1 MHASTL
7 FQFSSF
13 SSRLITYLVILLL
26 GVLGLVFFSVNR
38 STYNNTRDV
47 IDQNLELGLD
57 VFNQLITERG
67 DNFNTTMRALSS
79 DFAFRTAYETSDY
92 DTLLSVGDNLLART
106 ENADILMMVDYDY
119 LVVADSQRI
128 YTSGEDFPWPWLL
141 QAAEDNEKFET
152 SSFILITETAFHV
165 VAVPILTPL
174 VEGWIIVGER
184 LDADYVNSLKDIIST
199 DVSILTLDERGSGI
213 PLATTLSANQAQELQ
228 SEFNSFFVDGT
239 GSGMLDLADEEFIAL
254 GTSLVNQP
262 EISLTALVQQSLPA
276 ALAPYRLLE
285 EQLILLFTLGLGIS
299 ALMAMFLGKSVTSPV
314 LKLAGKVQRIEGGD
328 YSPDPPSLRSDEI
341 GQLEN
346 SVNTMAEGLAE
357 KEKVRDL
364 LGKVVSKEI
373 ADELMNNQVELGG
386 ETRTAT
392 ILFSDIR
399 EFTNLCEGRAPKNIL
414 ALLNS
419 YLSEMSAAIEDHRGV
434 VDKYIGD
441 AVMALFGVPL
451 AGHQDPK
458 NALNAALAMQE
469 RAITLNSRNK
479 AAGLPMLHT
488 GIGIHTGEVVAGN
501 LGSTNRLNYTVIGDP
516 VNLASRLE
524 SLTKQYGVNIIVSE
538 ETAHEQDGFV
548 FRELDLVRVKGKAQ
562 PARIFEL
569 VGHKESVDQNQL
581 DEIKAFE
588 NILSLYRKQ
597 QWPEAIE
604 QVATLLEKKDL
615 LLYRLFAERINTCIG
630 TPPDENWD
638 GVFTFESK

>member
-1 MHASTL
+1 M
-7 FQFSSF
+7 
-13 SSRLITYLVILLL
+13 
-26 GVLGLVFFSVNR
+26 SVNR

-67 DNFNTTMRALSS
+67 DNFNITMRALSS

-92 DTLLSVGDNLLART
+92 DTLISVSDNLLARA

-119 LVVADSQRI
+119 LVVADSQR
-128 YTSGEDFPWPWLL
+128 YYSSGEDFPWPWLL
-141 QAAEDNEKFET
+141 QAAENNANFET
-152 SSFILITETAFHV
+152 SSFILIMDTAYHV

-184 LDADYVNSLKDIIST
+184 LDSHYVNSLKEIIST
-199 DVSILTLDERGSGI
+199 DVSILKLDERGSGI
-213 PLATTLSANQAQELQ
+213 PVATTLRANQAQELEA
-228 SEFNSFFVDGT
+228 EFNSFFSGGGT
-239 GSGMLDLADEEFIAL
+239 ISGILVLADEEFVAL
-254 GTSLVNQP
+254 GTSLVDQP
-262 EISLTALVQQSLPA
+262 EISLTALIQQSLPA

-285 EQLILLFTLGLGIS
+285 EQLILLFTIGLGIS
-299 ALMAMFLGKSVTSPV
+299 ALMAMFLGKSVTRPV
-314 LKLAGKVQRIEGGD
+314 LKLAGKVQKIEGGD
-328 YSPDPPSLRSDEI
+328 YSPDPPSIRSDEI
-341 GQLEN
+341 GRLEN

-373 ADELMNNQVELGG
+373 ADELMNKQIELGG

-399 EFTNLCEGRAPKNIL
+399 EFTNLCEGRAPENIL
-414 ALLNS
+414 ELLNS

-451 AGHQDPK
+451 AGPQDPK
-458 NALNAALAMQE
+458 NVLNAALAMQE
-469 RAITLNSRNK
+469 RAINLNRRNK
-479 AAGLPMLHT
+479 AAGLPMLQT

-516 VNLASRLE
+516 VNLSSRLE
-524 SLTKQYGVNIIVSE
+524 SLTKQYGVDIIVSE
-538 ETAHEQDGFV
+538 ESMRNQDTFI

-569 VGHKESVDQNQL
+569 VGHKEGVNQAQI
-581 DEIKAFE
+581 EGIKAFE
-588 NILSLYRKQ
+588 HILSLYRNQ
-597 QWPEAIE
+597 QWSEAIE
-604 QVATLLEKKDL
+604 QLLILQEKKDL
-615 LLYRLFAERINTCIG
+615 LLYRLFVERINTCRDIS
-630 TPPDENWD
+630 PDENWD
-638 GVFTFESK
+638 GVFTFLSK